1 MWKNLLHNFH
11 NIWKLISNFWRGADG
26 NESRIKILKKINTV
40 SCFAVD
46 AALHRGVEKSKGGP
60 VRARLDLF
68 GRLLARNFSRQTRRP
83 ASWRRLRNTSNPT
96 RTHTHTHT
104 HTRALRER
112 ERIER
117 GWCANKLPFPSPFRV
132 FRSANKGS
140 NSVDFRTCFSITNPR
155 EAAAAAG
162 KEEKNGR
169 ETRGSG

>member
-1 MWKNLLHNFH
+1 MF
-11 NIWKLISNFWRGADG
+11 
-26 NESRIKILKKINTV
+26 
-40 SCFAVD
+40 C
-46 AALHRGVEKSKGGP
+46 
-60 VRARLDLF
+60 
-68 GRLLARNFSRQTRRP
+68 GRCSV
-83 ASWRRLRNTSNPT
+83 ASWRGKVGGWSSSSET
-96 RTHTHTHT
+96 RFIRSLIGAELFPADKTPGVVAPSPQHKQPHARAHTHTHT
-104 HTRALRER
+104 HTRGPRER

>member
-1 MWKNLLHNFH
+1 MF
-11 NIWKLISNFWRGADG
+11 
-26 NESRIKILKKINTV
+26 
-40 SCFAVD
+40 C
-46 AALHRGVEKSKGGP
+46 
-60 VRARLDLF
+60 
-68 GRLLARNFSRQTRRP
+68 GRCSV
-83 ASWRRLRNTSNPT
+83 ASWRGKVEGWSSSSET
-96 RTHTHTHT
+96 RFIRSLIGAELFPADKTPGVVAPSPQHKQPHAHAHTHTHT

-117 GWCANKLPFPSPFRV
+117 GWCANELPFPSPFRV